1 MSSWGVGL
9 GDYPIE
15 KKDDKDKKD
24 KKEKKGKPKKDKEA
38 EDKDAASKRRR
49 ANTAGGVAAPGAL
62 ALEGAAAA
70 DDENT
75 ARLSNFKL
83 GKAHTGLLRTLVKQT
98 LSNTQHVRELQS
110 FTNDTYKLSSEDD
123 IVTHTKSAARA
134 YGAAVREA
142 GKGHQLGAPVLHIY
156 RGLIAALLKR
166 KSDIAPST
174 YQYLDAVNTTNLTA
188 SQMYMVIRQCKMIP
202 CYDHDWF
209 RLVLSIRD
217 APLYEMTSA
226 EAPTRQTLAESSLRN
241 VMHSALLSCGAVHL
255 QGKAPPGGMEN
266 ILSKTLD

>member
-1 MSSWGVGL
+1 M
-9 GDYPIE
+9 
-15 KKDDKDKKD
+15 
-24 KKEKKGKPKKDKEA
+24 
-38 EDKDAASKRRR
+38 
-49 ANTAGGVAAPGAL
+49 
-62 ALEGAAAA
+62 
-70 DDENT
+70 
-75 ARLSNFKL
+75 
-83 GKAHTGLLRTLVKQT
+83 
-98 LSNTQHVRELQS
+98 
-110 FTNDTYKLSSEDD
+110 
-123 IVTHTKSAARA
+123 
-134 YGAAVREA
+134 
-142 GKGHQLGAPVLHIY
+142 
-156 RGLIAALLKR
+156 LKR
-166 KSDIAPST
+166 KSDIDPST
-174 YQYLDAVNTTNLTA
+174 YLYLDAVNSTNLTA

>member
-62 ALEGAAAA
+62 LEGAAAA

-83 GKAHTGLLRTLVKQT
+83 GKAHTGLLRT
-98 LSNTQHVRELQS
+98 
-110 FTNDTYKLSSEDD
+110 SS
-123 IVTHTKSAARA
+123 
-134 YGAAVREA
+134 
-142 GKGHQLGAPVLHIY
+142 
-156 RGLIAALLKR
+156 RGEG
-166 KSDIAPST
+166 
-174 YQYLDAVNTTNLTA
+174 A
-188 SQMYMVIRQCKMIP
+188 SQVEHPTSSRGEGASQAQRSPMRRCFL
-202 CYDHDWF
+202 WWLL
-209 RLVLSIRD
+209 RGVL
-217 APLYEMTSA
+217 
-226 EAPTRQTLAESSLRN
+226 QW
-241 VMHSALLSCGAVHL
+241 LS
-255 QGKAPPGGMEN
+255 
-266 ILSKTLD
+266 